1 MNHFMRLII
10 WGALF
15 WMLTGC
21 AAARPAAN
29 DALPLEPC
37 RLAGDLK
44 AQCGRLTVWEDRQA
58 GSGRTIDLNIVVIPA
73 TSSVNEPDPLFLLA
87 GGPGQA
93 ASEVFPLMLAAF
105 EDIRRTRDIVLVDQ
119 RGTGKSNPLDCPSLS
134 ELAED
139 ADEEVAV
146 QALHQCAA
154 ALDADPRLYT
164 TDIAMADLNDVRQA
178 LGYEQIN
185 LYGISYG
192 SRAAMVYLQLYPETV
207 RSVILDAVA
216 GPELV
221 LFMHMPR
228 DGQRA
233 LELLFERCAN
243 DPDCQT
249 AFPDLPA
256 TFAAL
261 LDQLAEP
268 QELRLSH
275 PLSGQLTDFTLTRDM
290 LTQFIFNAM
299 YSSDF
304 VALLPLL
311 IYQAQETGDLGPLV
325 SQALAIGEQ
334 AGITPGLLYAV
345 TCAEDAPFISLEEAA
360 TLQSETVFPL
370 TAETFLQICEGW
382 PAGTPFAGLRQ
393 PLVSDRPVLLLS
405 GEADPVTPPYYAEQV
420 AANLPNGR
428 HLTIPGYA
436 HGVAGLHCVNEM
448 MSQFVGAASVDNLN
462 VDCLDKVTPPPFFVT
477 LAGPKP

>member
-1 MNHFMRLII
+1 MVKDQIEARGISDPGVLRAMRTVPRHLFVDE
-10 WGALF
+10 ALQGKAYEDYP
-15 WMLTGC
+15 LPIGHGQTISQ
-21 AAARPAAN
+21 PYIV
-29 DALPLEPC
+29 ALMSSLLEVKPGMKV
-37 RLAGDLK
+37 LEIG
-44 AQCGRLTVWEDRQA
+44 T
-58 GSGRTIDLNIVVIPA
+58 GSGYQAAVLSEMGADVYTVERIRSLYQKART
-73 TSSVNEPDPLFLLA
+73 LFSQLKYHYIKTKLDDGTMGWPEKAPFDGILVTA
-87 GGPGQA
+87 GGP
-93 ASEVFPLMLAAF
+93 
-105 EDIRRTRDIVLVDQ
+105 DI
-119 RGTGKSNPLDCPSLS
+119 
-134 ELAED
+134 
-139 ADEEVAV
+139 
-146 QALHQCAA
+146 
-154 ALDADPRLYT
+154 
-164 TDIAMADLNDVRQA
+164 
-178 LGYEQIN
+178 
-185 LYGISYG
+185 
-192 SRAAMVYLQLYPETV
+192 PE
-207 RSVILDAVA
+207 
-216 GPELV
+216 P
-221 LFMHMPR
+221 
-228 DGQRA
+228 
-233 LELLFERCAN
+233 
-243 DPDCQT
+243 
-249 AFPDLPA
+249 
-256 TFAAL
+256 L

>member
-1 MNHFMRLII
+1 MNRSVRLII
-10 WGALF
+10 WGALI
-15 WMLTGC
+15 LTLAGC
-21 AAARPAAN
+21 TPARPSTN

-58 GSGRTIDLNIVVIPA
+58 GSGRAIDLNIVVIPA

-93 ASEVFPLMLAAF
+93 ASEVFPVMLAAF

-119 RGTGKSNPLDCPSLS
+119 RGTGKSNPLDCPSLT

-139 ADEEVAV
+139 ADEEAAV
-146 QALHQCAA
+146 LALHQCVTT
-154 ALDADPRLYT
+154 LDADPRRYT

-178 LGYEQIN
+178 LGYAQIN

-221 LFMHMPR
+221 LFLHMPR

-233 LELLFERCAN
+233 LELLFARCAG
-243 DPDCQT
+243 DTDCQT

-268 QELRLSH
+268 QELQLRH
-275 PLSGQLTDFTLTRDM
+275 PLSGQLTDFTLTRDT

-304 VALLPLL
+304 VSLLPLL
-311 IYQAQETGDLGPLV
+311 IYQAQETGNLGPLV
-325 SQALAIGEQ
+325 SQALMVGEQ

-345 TCAEDAPFISLEEAA
+345 TCTEDAPLISLAEAVA
-360 TLQSETVFPL
+360 LQTETYFPL
-370 TAETFLQICEGW
+370 TAETFLEICEGW
-382 PAGTPFAGLRQ
+382 PPGTPFSGLRQ

-405 GEADPVTPPYYAEQV
+405 GEADPVTPPHYAEQV

-428 HLTIPGYA
+428 HLTIPGYG
-436 HGVAGLHCVNEM
+436 HGVAGLHCVNEI
-448 MSQFVGAASVDNLN
+448 MSQFISVASVDNLN
-462 VDCLDKVTPPPFFVT
+462 VDCLDKVAPPPFFVT